1 MSSRLARWRD
11 GLGQLRHP
19 GPPPPGALPLA
30 AAMLALT
37 FLVIAVLIWLGVTRY
52 DRAARYF
59 GEGRA
64 RHVLLRP
71 AARRLRRRG
80 RRAGAPGRATSGTA
94 LLVGGRGAFLYLS
107 LDEVY
112 GLHEELDRGVHKLL
126 GWHDRR
132 HWLTDHLDDVFVAL
146 YGVIALAWADRHF
159 ERLVRLRWTALMFGV
174 AFLCFVGMTVLDFT
188 GLTAWLEDSLK
199 LLAGTLIL
207 AGLAHG
213 LPRPGLGV
221 AGALTALSR
230 AGGPARARRRPPRNR
245 HAGPSRRPARRPT
258 PAGARRR
265 SRR

>member
-64 RHVLLRP
+64 GTYYSGLQLVASAVVAAVL
-71 AARRLRRRG
+71 A
-80 RRAGAPGRATSGTA
+80 RRAGRHPVRRFWWVVA
-94 LLVGGRGAFLYLS
+94 GAFLYLS

-207 AGLAHG
+207 AGL
-213 LPRPGLGV
+213 
-221 AGALTALSR
+221 LTACR
-230 AGGPARARRRPPRNR
+230 DPASA
-245 HAGPSRRPARRPT
+245 SPAP
-258 PAGARRR
+258 
-265 SRR
+265 

>member
-1 MSSRLARWRD
+1 VSSRLARWRD

-64 RHVLLRP
+64 GTYYSGLQLVASAVVAAVL
-71 AARRLRRRG
+71 A
-80 RRAGAPGRATSGTA
+80 RRAGRHPVRRFWWVVA
-94 LLVGGRGAFLYLS
+94 GAFLYLS

-207 AGLAHG
+207 AGL
-213 LPRPGLGV
+213 
-221 AGALTALSR
+221 LTAR
-230 AGGPARARRRPPRNR
+230 RDPASA
-245 HAGPSRRPARRPT
+245 SPAP
-258 PAGARRR
+258 
-265 SRR
+265 

>member
-64 RHVLLRP
+64 GTYYSGLQLLASAVVAAVL
-71 AARRLRRRG
+71 A
-80 RRAGAPGRATSGTA
+80 RRAGRHPVRRFWWVVA
-94 LLVGGRGAFLYLS
+94 GAFLYLS

-207 AGLAHG
+207 AGL
-213 LPRPGLGV
+213 
-221 AGALTALSR
+221 LTACR
-230 AGGPARARRRPPRNR
+230 DPASA
-245 HAGPSRRPARRPT
+245 SPAP
-258 PAGARRR
+258 
-265 SRR
+265 

>member
-37 FLVIAVLIWLGVTRY
+37 FLIIAVLIWLGVTRY

-64 RHVLLRP
+64 GTYYSGLQLVASAVVAAVL
-71 AARRLRRRG
+71 A
-80 RRAGAPGRATSGTA
+80 RRAGRHPVRRFWWVVA
-94 LLVGGRGAFLYLS
+94 GAFLYLS

-207 AGLAHG
+207 AGL
-213 LPRPGLGV
+213 
-221 AGALTALSR
+221 LTACR
-230 AGGPARARRRPPRNR
+230 DPASA
-245 HAGPSRRPARRPT
+245 SPAP
-258 PAGARRR
+258 
-265 SRR
+265 

>member
-1 MSSRLARWRD
+1 VSSRLARWRD

-64 RHVLLRP
+64 GTYYSGLQLVASAVVAAVL
-71 AARRLRRRG
+71 A
-80 RRAGAPGRATSGTA
+80 RRAGRHPVRRFWWVVA
-94 LLVGGRGAFLYLS
+94 GAFLYLS

-207 AGLAHG
+207 AGL
-213 LPRPGLGV
+213 
-221 AGALTALSR
+221 LTACR
-230 AGGPARARRRPPRNR
+230 DPASA
-245 HAGPSRRPARRPT
+245 SPAP
-258 PAGARRR
+258 
-265 SRR
+265 

>member
-30 AAMLALT
+30 AALLALT

-59 GEGRA
+59 GEGRPGTYYSGLQLVA
-64 RHVLLRP
+64 SAVVAAVL
-71 AARRLRRRG
+71 A
-80 RRAGAPGRATSGTA
+80 RRAGRHPVRRFWWVVAS
-94 LLVGGRGAFLYLS
+94 AFLYLS
-107 LDEVY
+107 LDEVF

-132 HWLTDHLDDVFVAL
+132 HWLTDHLDDAFVAL
-146 YGVIALAWADRHF
+146 YGLIALAWADRHF
-159 ERLVRLRWTALMFGV
+159 ERLVRLRWTALMLGV
-174 AFLCFVGMTVLDFT
+174 AFVCFVGMTVLDFA

-207 AGLAHG
+207 AGL
-213 LPRPGLGV
+213 
-221 AGALTALSR
+221 LTACR
-230 AGGPARARRRPPRNR
+230 DPASTPP
-245 HAGPSRRPARRPT
+245 AS
-258 PAGARRR
+258 
-265 SRR
+265 

>member
-64 RHVLLRP
+64 GTYYSGLQLVASAVVAAVL
-71 AARRLRRRG
+71 A
-80 RRAGAPGRATSGTA
+80 RRAGRHPVRRFWWVVA
-94 LLVGGRGAFLYLS
+94 GAFLYLS

-132 HWLTDHLDDVFVAL
+132 HWLTDH
-146 YGVIALAWADRHF
+146 
-159 ERLVRLRWTALMFGV
+159 
-174 AFLCFVGMTVLDFT
+174 DF
-188 GLTAWLEDSLK
+188 
-199 LLAGTLIL
+199 
-207 AGLAHG
+207 
-213 LPRPGLGV
+213 PVLGV
-221 AGALTALSR
+221 
-230 AGGPARARRRPPRNR
+230 
-245 HAGPSRRPARRPT
+245 T
-258 PAGARRR
+258 P
-265 SRR
+265 

>member
-37 FLVIAVLIWLGVTRY
+37 FLIIAVLIWLGVTRY

-64 RHVLLRP
+64 GTYYSGLQLVASAVVAAVL
-71 AARRLRRRG
+71 A
-80 RRAGAPGRATSGTA
+80 RRAGRYPVRRFWWVVA
-94 LLVGGRGAFLYLS
+94 GAFLYLS

-174 AFLCFVGMTVLDFT
+174 AFPCFVGMTVLDFT

-207 AGLAHG
+207 AGL
-213 LPRPGLGV
+213 
-221 AGALTALSR
+221 LTACR
-230 AGGPARARRRPPRNR
+230 DPA
-245 HAGPSRRPARRPT
+245 STSPAP
-258 PAGARRR
+258 
-265 SRR
+265 

>member
-30 AAMLALT
+30 AAMLALPV
-37 FLVIAVLIWLGVTRY
+37 LVIAVLIWLGVTRY

-64 RHVLLRP
+64 GTYYSGLQLLASAVVAAVL
-71 AARRLRRRG
+71 A
-80 RRAGAPGRATSGTA
+80 RRAGRHPVRHFWWVVA
-94 LLVGGRGAFLYLS
+94 GAFLYLS

-207 AGLAHG
+207 AGL
-213 LPRPGLGV
+213 
-221 AGALTALSR
+221 LTACR
-230 AGGPARARRRPPRNR
+230 DPASA
-245 HAGPSRRPARRPT
+245 SPAP
-258 PAGARRR
+258 
-265 SRR
+265 

>member
-64 RHVLLRP
+64 GTYYSGLQLVASAVVAAVL
-71 AARRLRRRG
+71 A
-80 RRAGAPGRATSGTA
+80 RRAGRHPVRRFWWVVA
-94 LLVGGRGAFLYLS
+94 GAFLYLS

-174 AFLCFVGMTVLDFT
+174 AFLCFVGMTVLDFA

-207 AGLAHG
+207 AGL
-213 LPRPGLGV
+213 
-221 AGALTALSR
+221 LTACR
-230 AGGPARARRRPPRNR
+230 DPASA
-245 HAGPSRRPARRPT
+245 SPAP
-258 PAGARRR
+258 
-265 SRR
+265 